1 MKHVMVG
8 QKNTQATMRCTIDD
22 SDDDDDDDDV
32 GDAADDGDDDN
43 DA

>member
-22 SDDDDDDDDV
+22 SDDDDDDDV